1 MKRLMF
7 FVNYFVRREPLKK
20 LLTDA
25 EIDFKKVCWY
35 CKDCKKCE
43 RFNSI
48 RSEFK
53 KKGFSTFNKGIRYC
67 DVRDHKQFELDLL
80 EILVFECN
88 FYSKSSNLL
97 ENANMLSLTKEATN
111 KDHSLKTQL
120 TINSK
125 SSKEK
130 ISGKRVEKSGVF

>member
-7 FVNYFVRREPLKK
+7 FVNYFVRRELVKK

-25 EIDFKKVCWY
+25 EIDVKKVCWY

-53 KKGFSTFNKGIRYC
+53 KKGFSTFNKGIKYW
-67 DVRDHKQFELDLL
+67 DVRDHEQFEIRPIRDPSFRMQFL
-80 EILVFECN
+80 
-88 FYSKSSNLL
+88 
-97 ENANMLSLTKEATN
+97 
-111 KDHSLKTQL
+111 
-120 TINSK
+120 
-125 SSKEK
+125 
-130 ISGKRVEKSGVF
+130 